1 MHYYLYEV
9 KNKVNGKIYVGVHKT
24 DNLEDNYMGSGKVI
38 LQAIEKHGLD
48 NFEKTILEFFDDA
61 ESMFRRES
69 EVVNDS
75 FLERDDVYNLRKGG
89 MGGFDWINSSNIPK
103 FKGHSHSEETKR
115 ILSEHLKGK
124 ERPDISE
131 ACKKAWEVKSDAEK
145 QAFGEIMSKALRGRK
160 NPSHPLERR
169 SNISE
174 GVKRAAREKLETPEG
189 RAQLEL
195 QRQRMR
201 EARANRKPMT
211 PEEKEAHSQRMK
223 EWHRKRREAKQLTS
237 TLDNDSLAK

>member
-9 KNKVNGKIYVGVHKT
+9 KNKLNGKIYVGVHKT
-24 DNLEDNYMGSGKVI
+24 DNLEDGYMGSGKII
-38 LQAIEKHGLD
+38 LQAIEKYGVE
-48 NFEKTILEFFDDA
+48 NFEKTILEFFDDS

-75 FLERDDVYNLRKGG
+75 FLERDNVYNLRKGG

-131 ACKKAWEVKSDAEK
+131 ACRKAWSSKPDEEK
-145 QAFGEIMSKALRGRK
+145 QAFGEIMSNALKGRK
-160 NPSHPLERR
+160 QSPEQKA
-169 SNISE
+169 NISE
-174 GVKRAAREKLETPEG
+174 GVRQASKRRLETPEG
-189 RAQLEL
+189 LAQREL

-223 EWHRKRREAKQLTS
+223 EWHRQRKEFKQSPTE
-237 TLDNDSLAK
+237 

>member
-24 DNLEDNYMGSGKVI
+24 ECLEDGYMGSGKAI
-38 LQAIEKHGLD
+38 LQAIEKYGID
-48 NFEKTILEFFDDA
+48 NFEKTILEFFDNS

-103 FKGHSHSEETKR
+103 FKGHSHSAETKR
-115 ILSEHLKGK
+115 VLSEHLKGK

-131 ACKKAWEVKSDAEK
+131 ACRKTWSSKSEEEK
-145 QAFGEIMSKALRGRK
+145 QAFGDIMSNALKGKKHSSDHRK
-160 NPSHPLERR
+160 
-169 SNISE
+169 NISE
-174 GVKRAAREKLETPEG
+174 SVKQAAKRRLETPEG
-189 RAQLEL
+189 LAQREI
-195 QRQRMR
+195 QRQKMR
-201 EARANRKPMT
+201 EARAARKPMT
-211 PEEKEAHSQRMK
+211 SEDKEAHSQRMK
-223 EWHRKRREAKQLTS
+223 EWHRKRREDKQI
-237 TLDNDSLAK
+237 LD